1 VAFRRPVRRAGDR
14 YEIRLSDDDRTAL
27 RNLCDELRDLLVAE
41 NPASDAA
48 VARLFPPAYPEDPLR
63 NLDYERGAG
72 NELLARRLEVL
83 ETVSATIDARDLAE
97 EQLLA
102 WLGAINDARL
112 VLGTRLDVSEETTE
126 REFADDESA
135 RATYRL
141 YLYLSWLEGQIV
153 DVLST
158 D

>member
-27 RNLCDELRDLLVAE
+27 RNLCDQLRDLLVAE

-97 EQLLA
+97 EHLLA
-102 WLGAINDARL
+102 WLGAINDSRL
-112 VLGTRLDVSEETTE
+112 VLGTRLDVTEETTE

-135 RATYRL
+135 RATYQL
-141 YLYLSWLEGQIV
+141 YLFLSWLESQIV

>member
-1 VAFRRPVRRAGDR
+1 MAFRRPVRRAGDR

-27 RNLCDELRDLLVAE
+27 RNLCDQLRDLLVAE

-97 EQLLA
+97 EHLLA

-112 VLGTRLDVSEETTE
+112 VLGTRLDVTEESTE
-126 REFADDESA
+126 NEFADDESA
-135 RATYRL
+135 RATYQL
-141 YLYLSWLEGQIV
+141 YLFLSWLEGQIV

>member
-1 VAFRRPVRRAGDR
+1 MAFRRPVRRAGDR
-14 YEIRLSDDDRTAL
+14 YEIRLSAGERAAL
-27 RNLCDELRDLLVAE
+27 RGLFDELRDLLVAE

-83 ETVSATIDARDLAE
+83 ETVAATIDARDLAE
-97 EQLLA
+97 EHLLA

-112 VLGTRLDVSEETTE
+112 VLGTRLDVTEESTE
-126 REFADDESA
+126 NEFADDESA
-135 RATYRL
+135 RATYQL
-141 YLYLSWLEGQIV
+141 YLFLSWLEGQIV
-153 DVLST
+153 DALST

>member
-1 VAFRRPVRRAGDR
+1 MAFRRPVRRAGDR